1 MNGAAQQVEP
11 FKHYHYVT
19 CAPEGAAEFT
29 VTFPAE
35 IASAEVSPLSRGI
48 EPSVDG
54 RTVRFRLPET
64 GQYLVRLND
73 TAKLFIFAE
82 KPAQKVPGT

>member
-35 IASAEVSPLSRGI
+35 IASAEVSPLSRGHRAF
-48 EPSVDG
+48 G
-54 RTVRFRLPET
+54 RRAHGPF
-64 GQYLVRLND
+64 
-73 TAKLFIFAE
+73 
-82 KPAQKVPGT
+82 PAPGKRASTSCG